1 MRRKNAL
8 DLLAAAR
15 PADLDLPGA
24 HRARMEELPPPVR
37 RGRARR
43 GGAVAASLA
52 TASVIGVL
60 AVPRLLDP
68 GVSSGQVATESAG
81 YALDMA
87 ARSAAG
93 QRQTPG
99 RFWYTEGLILGEEI
113 IGAPGNRYR
122 IKTRVQTGRWAP
134 RDPATLTVL
143 TESGLPTVPASG
155 QEEQAWRRAGEPKLC
170 GNDTDCANDT
180 APLGRTRFMFM
191 PGTWPYEDQ
200 GLTLPAAEL
209 LDLPQESDALRERL
223 LAFWPAYSETMKDW
237 PTPPA
242 GSSLPTKDSWLL
254 SISLD
259 LLQHAPISAGTRGAL
274 YRMVANLPGTRA
286 LGRIPD
292 AEGRLGI
299 GIGWTQA
306 VEDGQSEQQLIV
318 EESSGRLLALQNVV
332 MKPWSQDPAGHEGAA
347 GLPAGT
353 VYHALVYQRAAWT
366 DTPAR
371 LPKGCST
378 STQTNRKDCV
388 G

>member
-1 MRRKNAL
+1 MKRKNAL

-15 PADLDLPGA
+15 PADLDMPGSS
-24 HRARMEELPPPVR
+24 RAMEELPTPVR
-37 RGRARR
+37 RGRVRWA
-43 GGAVAASLA
+43 GAVAASLA
-52 TASVIGVL
+52 TVSVIGAL
-60 AVPRLLDP
+60 AFPRLLDP
-68 GVSSGQVATESAG
+68 GVSMGQVATYPAG
-81 YALDMA
+81 NALDTA
-87 ARSAAG
+87 ARNAAA
-93 QRQTPG
+93 QQQTPG

-143 TESGLPTVPASG
+143 TERGLPTVPASG
-155 QEEQAWRRAGEPKLC
+155 QEEQAWRRAGKPKLC
-170 GNDTDCANDT
+170 GNDTDCKNDT
-180 APLGRTRFMFM
+180 APLGRTRFIFM
-191 PGTWPYEDQ
+191 AGTWPYGDQ

-209 LDLPQESDALRERL
+209 LDLPQAPDALRERL

-237 PTPPA
+237 PSPPA
-242 GSSLPTKDSWLL
+242 GTSLPTKDSWLL
-254 SISLD
+254 GISLD

-292 AEGRLGI
+292 AEGRLGV

-306 VEDGQSEQQLIV
+306 VGDGQSEQQLIV
-318 EESSGRLLALQNVV
+318 EESSGRLLALQNTVV
-332 MKPWSQDPAGHEGAA
+332 KPWSQDPAGFEGAA

-371 LPKGCST
+371 LPEACSAP
-378 STQTNRKDCV
+378 TQTDRKDCV